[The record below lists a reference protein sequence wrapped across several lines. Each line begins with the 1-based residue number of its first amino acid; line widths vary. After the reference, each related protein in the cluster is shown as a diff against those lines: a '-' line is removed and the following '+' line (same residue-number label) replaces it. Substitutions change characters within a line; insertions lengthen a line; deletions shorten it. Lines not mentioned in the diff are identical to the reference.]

1 MAHMWQDGTWQ
12 RLEAPVSTLA
22 LPSLSSLNLITLPV
36 AGPERGL
43 QGPGVGGFFCAAP
56 LPTPLPASCIQFI
69 PPAQTWLSLFPRPPE
84 RPGSPSWLLTLSP
97 VQWSPCNPRAPA
109 QPPPLSHPTSPPPAP
124 RPILEK
130 ECPGQP
136 ELYFT
141 PSCSRCGCHLAF
153 PTLAGLLTGVSCA
166 GQDERSRMEP
176 LYIPPT

>member
-1 MAHMWQDGTWQ
+1 MALGSGWKLLSPPWPC
-12 RLEAPVSTLA
+12 PVSA
-22 LPSLSSLNLITLPV
+22 PSISLLCLWLV
-36 AGPERGL
+36 QRGVCRG
-43 QGPGVGGFFCAAP
+43 QEWGGFFCAAP

-109 QPPPLSHPTSPPPAP
+109 QPPPLSHPTSPPPAL